1 MVNFEQKDK
10 YAIKARIVNLFTR
23 VSYKLN
29 FSNKKNNQ
37 LLLSLD
43 LLKDKAKIDLLFII
57 TKNIEQTYTELF
69 QNPNPATLME
79 KNGEVIFI
87 RLLEETCE
95 EFLMKQYGCKIKINS
110 KALRTSLYT
119 KTIIQDLGII
129 FKLPFYAPQFTLPH
143 QKVLLKL

>member
-110 KALRTSLYT
+110 NIDEL
-119 KTIIQDLGII
+119 
-129 FKLPFYAPQFTLPH
+129 
-143 QKVLLKL
+143 